1 MIHACTETNERK
13 TPGFTHR
20 LTGTTP
26 CPRAGGPDPGRNT
39 SGPPPGRADLGLSTC
54 VSVSAHPPP
63 PPPAMSSPGMNDR
76 GPPPL
81 RADLGVST
89 CSRPRRIVTISLTV
103 SVALSPTISVHTSVV
118 IPLSLCL
125 SPYLSLALRISRRSR
140 LRLPLLHQ
148 GSTVMCSRARAHSR
162 THATGVR
169 FRELHMTVCL

>member
-1 MIHACTETNERK
+1 MRTRGASRRLCTETNERK
-13 TPGFTHR
+13 TRGFNHR
-20 LTGTTP
+20 LTGATP

-103 SVALSPTISVHTSVV
+103 SVALSPTISVHTSVA

-140 LRLPLLHQ
+140 LHLPLLHQ
-148 GSTVMCSRARAHSR
+148 GTRARTLRA
-162 THATGVR
+162 GV
-169 FRELHMTVCL
+169 FVNYI